1 MSPLGAIGLCQPRPG
16 RSWEPHVSRVH
27 SHCGSCTLPLRFEA
41 PGHPVKRVAPSF
53 RPPQNPEEDQEG
65 LRGATC
71 PTKFWGRKGT
81 AATVCSAEART
92 EPRTYPHVTLTQG
105 TEDAG
110 LPYHTAHD
118 GHRAAPVAAT
128 KMGTNASH

>member
-1 MSPLGAIGLCQPRPG
+1 MCP
-16 RSWEPHVSRVH
+16 VY
-27 SHCGSCTLPLRFEA
+27 TPLRLS
-41 PGHPVKRVAPSF
+41 PRTPTVKRVAPSF
-53 RPPQNPEEDQEG
+53 CRPPQNPEKDQEG

-92 EPRTYPHVTLTQG
+92 EPRTYRHVTLTQG

-128 KMGTNASH
+128 KMGMNASH